1 MIRRA
6 LFVCLVLSVAS
17 VSAAQDVT
25 GKWAGSF
32 NPVRSDGTTGE
43 AKIFLELKQSGSELT
58 GTAGPNPDRQWPL
71 KGKVEGNKLSFEVQ
85 SDEGPINFTLTLAE
99 GHLKGDAAAE
109 NNGQKR
115 SAKIDVER
123 VK

>member
-6 LFVCLVLSVAS
+6 FLVCLVLSVAS

-32 NPVRSDGTTGE
+32 NSVRPDGSTGE
-43 AKIFLELKQSGSELT
+43 AKIFLELKQSGSELS

-71 KGKVEGNKLSFEVQ
+71 KGKIEGNKLSFEVQ
-85 SDEGPINFTLTLAE
+85 SDEGPIKITLTLAE

-115 SAKIDVER
+115 TAKIDAER

>member
-17 VSAAQDVT
+17 VSVAQDVT

-32 NPVRSDGTTGE
+32 NPVRPDGTIGE

-58 GTAGPNPDRQWPL
+58 GTAGPNPDQQWPL
-71 KGKVEGNKLSFEVQ
+71 KGKIEGSKLSFEVQ
-85 SDEGPINFTLTLAE
+85 SGDGPIQITLTLAD
-99 GHLKGDAAAE
+99 GHLKGEAAAE

-115 SAKIDVER
+115 SAKIDAER

>member
-17 VSAAQDVT
+17 LSAAQDVT

-32 NPVRSDGTTGE
+32 NPVRPDGSTGE
-43 AKIFLELKQSGSELT
+43 AKIFLDLKQSGSELT
-58 GTAGPNPDRQWPL
+58 GTAGPGPDRQWPL
-71 KGKVEGNKLSFEVQ
+71 KGKIEGNKLSFEVQ
-85 SDEGPINFTLTLAE
+85 SDDGPITITLTLAD

-109 NNGQKR
+109 SNGQKR